1 MLRHPFFGIM
11 AFRTIYIEKA
21 VKVKL
26 DLNNIVIYYENH
38 NYYINIDEVS
48 TIIFDD
54 PRCNISL
61 KLISSLCESGINVV
75 FNNSSHVPIGSIQSL
90 YNNTRAPKK
99 IKNQINWD
107 LTLQVYLWTEIVKQK
122 INNQIDTLKINNKL
136 EKIEILEKLKSEITL
151 GDLTNKEGIASRVY
165 FKELFGQTFKRFD
178 ENIVNY
184 ALNYIYQIIRSKI
197 AQEIVASGYIPALG
211 ICHKSEFNLYNLADD
226 FIEPFRPLCDYFV
239 NKILNNS
246 IENYLT
252 KEIKRDLVNILNEII
267 IYKESKY
274 KMHTVIQFYVQS
286 LFAFLETGDISNINF
301 PSLCFM

>member
-1 MLRHPFFGIM
+1 M

-26 DLNNIVIYYENH
+26 DLNSIVIYYENN
-38 NYYINIDEVS
+38 NYYINLDEVN

-61 KLISSLCESGINVV
+61 RLLSYLCESGINVI

-99 IKNQINWD
+99 IKTQINWD
-107 LTLQVYLWTEIVKQK
+107 SSLQVYLWTEIVKQK
-122 INNQIDTLKINNKL
+122 IKNQIETLRMNNKL
-136 EKIEILEKLKSEITL
+136 DKIQVLEKLLNEITI
-151 GDLTNKEGIASRVY
+151 GDLTNKEGIVSRIY

-178 ENIVNY
+178 VNIINY

-197 AQEIVASGYIPALG
+197 AQEIVACGYIPAIG
-211 ICHKSEFNLYNLADD
+211 ICHKSEYNLYNLADD

-239 NKILNNS
+239 YKILSNS
-246 IENYLT
+246 LENYLT
-252 KEIKRDLVNILNEII
+252 KEIKRDLINILNEEV
-267 IYKESKY
+267 IYRNSKY
-274 KMHTVIQFYVQS
+274 KVHVVIQFYIQS
-286 LFAFLETGDISNINF
+286 LLNFLETGDISSINF
-301 PSLCFM
+301 PLLCFI